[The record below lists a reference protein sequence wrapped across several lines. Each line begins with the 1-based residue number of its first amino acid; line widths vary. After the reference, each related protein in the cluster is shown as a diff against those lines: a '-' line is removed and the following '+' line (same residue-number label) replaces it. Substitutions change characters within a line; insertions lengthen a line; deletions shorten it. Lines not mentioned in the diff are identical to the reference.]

1 MDTTKRRIRLG
12 LSLALVMVLA
22 LASLALADNTV
33 PDGDGTVPVAA
44 NPLDLGTVCLGSTV
58 EDDVLIA
65 ISRQGNYPSTNVFA
79 KGTTV
84 TISVLSVTGSGL
96 SASMTSTTITL
107 PSNWDNVPNNTM
119 SDAVASHV
127 TFTPTAPGSF
137 SGTIVYRAT
146 GTSSKDG
153 STLTR
158 DGAMTVTASV
168 VVCDTTPPEI
178 TPNVSGTLG
187 NNGWYVSD
195 VSVTWTV
202 SDPESGIASSSGCDS
217 TTISSDTSGTTLTCS
232 ATNGVGLS
240 NSASVTIKRDAT
252 PPTIT
257 GSRSP
262 GPNANGWNNTDVTVS
277 FACSDGLSGIDSCS
291 APVTLSGEGAG
302 QSVTGT
308 AVDKAGNSASATV
321 GGINIDKTPPTI
333 TGSRS
338 PDPNANGWNNTDVT
352 VSFACSDGLSG
363 IDSCSAPVTL
373 SGEGAGQWATGT
385 AVDKAGNSASVTVSG
400 INIDKTPPTIT
411 GSRSPDPNANGWNNT
426 DVTVSFTCSDGLSGI
441 DTCSPSVTL
450 SDEGAGQSATGTAVD
465 KAGNSASVTVGD
477 INIDKTPPILTIIV
491 PEPYDVRPYGTA
503 LNFSATDSLSGVA
516 DVKATVMTVGGSWD
530 VSSGYVPGVG
540 VYSVAVWAI
549 DQAGNTIM
557 SDGRT
562 LVIYDPTAGFVTGGG
577 WIWSPKGAYAPDPNL
592 EGKATFGFVAK
603 YQKGAKTPTGQ
614 TEFQFKAGNLNF
626 HSESYEWLVVA
637 GAKAQFKGVGTIN
650 GAGAYGFLLTAID
663 GQISGGGGVDKFRI
677 KIWDVGTSSIVYDNQ
692 MGKDDYGDFATVL
705 GGGSIVIHTGK

>member
-262 GPNANGWNNTDVTVS
+262 G
-277 FACSDGLSGIDSCS
+277 
-291 APVTLSGEGAG
+291 
-302 QSVTGT
+302 
-308 AVDKAGNSASATV
+308 
-321 GGINIDKTPPTI
+321 
-333 TGSRS
+333 
-338 PDPNANGWNNTDVT
+338 PNANGWNNTDVT